1 MRDPDFTR
9 VKRLPEKAS
18 VDRGLMNQ
26 ILDAGLVA
34 HIGTV
39 DHESPIVVPVAYARS
54 NEQFLIHGSAASRL
68 FKVLAAGS
76 PACATVT
83 ILDGLVLARSLF
95 ESSMNYRSVMIFGTF
110 TLLEG
115 DSEIAALQT
124 ITEHL
129 MPGRWNDARQ
139 PTLQELKA
147 TYTLAMNITEW
158 SVKVGEG
165 DPDDNPAD
173 LHTPQGRDLWAGVVP
188 INYSY
193 GDPIPDPQVPT
204 STLIPAYIRTWKA
217 HNT

>member
-95 ESSMNYRSVMIFGTF
+95 ESSMNYRSVMIF
-110 TLLEG
+110 
-115 DSEIAALQT
+115 
-124 ITEHL
+124 
-129 MPGRWNDARQ
+129 
-139 PTLQELKA
+139 
-147 TYTLAMNITEW
+147 
-158 SVKVGEG
+158 
-165 DPDDNPAD
+165 
-173 LHTPQGRDLWAGVVP
+173 
-188 INYSY
+188 
-193 GDPIPDPQVPT
+193 
-204 STLIPAYIRTWKA
+204 
-217 HNT
+217 

>member
-1 MRDPDFTR
+1 MPDPSLTR
-9 VKRLPEKAS
+9 VKRLPEKAKM
-18 VDRGLMNQ
+18 DRKILNG

-34 HIGTV
+34 HVGTV
-39 DHESPIVVPVAYARS
+39 DGEYPVVIPVAYARQDD
-54 NEQFLIHGSAASRL
+54 QFLIHGSAASRL
-68 FKVLAAGS
+68 FTLLAAGS
-76 PACATVT
+76 AACATVT

-95 ESSMNYRSVMIFGTF
+95 ESSMNYRSAIIFGTF

-115 DSEIAALQT
+115 DVELRALHT

-173 LHTPQGRDLWAGVVP
+173 LHTVQGRDLWAGVVP
-188 INYSY
+188 INSSY
-193 GDPIPDPQVPT
+193 GVPIPDPHVPQET
-204 STLIPAYIRTWKA
+204 PVPPYIQKWRV
-217 HNT
+217 